1 MDLFATLVLAHLIAD
16 FPLQT
21 QWIYQFKTRSPAGV
35 ALHTA
40 IHLAVT
46 AALIRN
52 PLDHWPLLACL
63 GAAHYLTDWLK
74 LRFLT
79 TTQTTGFLLDQ
90 AAHLAAMG
98 LLALAS
104 LSGRPMWA
112 GVGALLPPELLYPAI
127 AYALAPAAMTFL
139 WVLANDRPPSGLR
152 TTFGGLKTT
161 FGGSAWAGLQVLT
174 LSKLAG
180 LPLVMAIAVE
190 RLLSGQL

>member
-1 MDLFATLVLAHLIAD
+1 MNLFATLLLGHLIAD

-21 QWIYQFKTRSPAGV
+21 QWVYQFKTRSAAGV

-40 IHLAVT
+40 IHVVVA

-74 LRFLT
+74 LRLST
-79 TTQTTGFLLDQ
+79 TTQTVGFLLDQ
-90 AAHLAAMG
+90 AAHLAAMAI
-98 LLALAS
+98 LA
-104 LSGRPMWA
+104 GWA
-112 GVGALLPPELLYPAI
+112 GVATKGGLETTLLPPELLYPAI
-127 AYALAPAAMTFL
+127 VYALAPAAMTFL
-139 WVLANDRPPSGLR
+139 WVMANDRAGNAARAPS
-152 TTFGGLKTT
+152 
-161 FGGSAWAGLQVLT
+161 GSAWAGLQVLT

-180 LPLVMAIAVE
+180 VPLVMAITVE